1 MTRDR
6 SGSRGSPL
14 LAVEGLTTRFGTVT
28 AVDDVSLTL
37 RAGDTLGV
45 VGESGAGKSA
55 LLRSLVDLGDGTVTG
70 DVRWRGDS
78 VPEMSTPRRRRLRGR
93 EVGLVFQNARTAFD
107 PRRRLG
113 PQLVEALRAA
123 DVADPRE
130 RAVGLL
136 REVDLPA
143 PASQLEAYPHELSGG
158 MAGRAMVAMALAG
171 DPDLLL
177 ADEPTTGLDVS
188 VQARLLDLLADL
200 VSDRDLALVLV
211 SHDLGVVSE
220 ACDRLC
226 VMYAGRI
233 VERGP
238 CGTLLGAPRHPYTR
252 AFLASVPTAGG
263 PPAVPIDGEPPNPRD
278 PPNGC
283 RFHPRCSHAEAGVC
297 DVRQPTPTSFGD
309 GHGATCHAYLTDGP
323 PTVDDGWTRTDA
335 RDGVADD
342 AGTAGGVGHGPERS
356 DRRD

>member
-6 SGSRGSPL
+6 SEGRGEPPL
-14 LAVEGLTTRFGTVT
+14 LAVDGLTTRFGPVT
-28 AVDDVSLTL
+28 AVDEVSLTL
-37 RAGDTLGV
+37 RAGDTLGI

-55 LLRSLVDLGDGTVTG
+55 LLRSLVGLSDGTVTG
-70 DVRWRGDS
+70 DVRWRGNS
-78 VPEMSTPRRRRLRGR
+78 VPGMSTARRRRLRGR

-113 PQLVEALRAA
+113 PQLVEALRVA
-123 DVADPRE
+123 DVDAPRD
-130 RAVGLL
+130 RATALL

-143 PASQLEAYPHELSGG
+143 PASQLAAYPHELSGG

-188 VQARLLDLLADL
+188 VQAQLLDLLADL
-200 VSDRDLALVLV
+200 VADRDLALVLV

-220 ACDRLC
+220 TCDRLC

-233 VERGP
+233 VERGS
-238 CGTLLGAPRHPYTR
+238 CRTLLQAPRHPYTR
-252 AFLASVPTAGG
+252 AFLKSVPTAGG
-263 PPAVPIDGEPPNPRD
+263 PPAAPIDGGPPDPRD
-278 PPNGC
+278 PPDGC

-297 DVRQPTPTSFGD
+297 DVRPPPPTSFAD
-309 GHGATCHAYLTDGP
+309 GHEATCHAYLTDGP
-323 PTVDDGWTRTDA
+323 PTVDDDWARMDA
-335 RDGVADD
+335 REGVGDD
-342 AGTAGGVGHGPERS
+342 AGTAGPDGP
-356 DRRD
+356 DGGDCGD